1 MPRPANPRVRA
12 ALLEAGERLIHERGY
27 NGAGVKEI
35 VDAAGVPKG
44 SFYGYFDSKEALL
57 VAVVERYWEDVQAR
71 HGALLEDPGRSPLER
86 IQAFFAAMADD
97 HELRNFALGCLLGS
111 MALEMSNVSEAA
123 RASLTGLFDQWEERL
138 AAVLAEA
145 ELAGDPHELAAA
157 LIEAWEG
164 AAMRGKIAQDREPYE
179 RFERVTLPRM
189 LK

>member
-1 MPRPANPRVRA
+1 VPRPANPRVRA
-12 ALLEAGERLIHERGY
+12 ALLEAGARLIHERGY

-57 VAVVERYWEDVQAR
+57 LAVVEHYWEDVQAR
-71 HGALLEDPGRSPLER
+71 HGALLDDASRPPRER
-86 IQAFFAAMADD
+86 IAAFFAAMSSD
-97 HELRNFALGCLLGS
+97 HEARDFALGCLLGS
-111 MALEMSNVSEAA
+111 MALETSNSSEPA
-123 RASLTGLFDQWEERL
+123 RASLTGLFAQWEERL

-145 ELAGDPHELAAA
+145 GLARELAPV

-164 AAMRGKIAQDREPYE
+164 AAMRGKVAQDRQPYE
-179 RFERVTLPRM
+179 RFERVTLPRL

>member
-27 NGAGVKEI
+27 NGAGVQEI

-44 SFYGYFDSKEALL
+44 SFYGYFESKEALL
-57 VAVVERYWEDVQAR
+57 VAVVERYWDDVQAR
-71 HGALLEDPGRSPLER
+71 HGALLEDASRPPRER
-86 IQAFFAAMADD
+86 IAAFFAAMSDD

-111 MALEMSNVSEAA
+111 TALEMSNPSDAA
-123 RASLTGLFDQWEERL
+123 RASLSSLFGQWEERL
-138 AAVLAEA
+138 AAVLAEGGLA
-145 ELAGDPHELAAA
+145 RELAPA

-179 RFERVTLPRM
+179 RFERITLPRL